1 MTIEYRMPGGEDFA
15 FLDQDRSAIRIGQR
29 IKTIRTCIGLSRQ
42 ELGEKIGLSADRI
55 LQYETGR
62 RKPKIPL
69 LKQIADALGVSPK
82 ALTDPNCDSY
92 VGAMFL
98 LFEMEEKMGLR
109 IVQEDGAFLLKFGN
123 GTTDGINRYI
133 APWYE
138 KRKELEEAMPHLS
151 DEERQA
157 KIMEYNDFEWNY
169 PPKRPSNDSH

>member
-1 MTIEYRMPGGEDFA
+1 MTIEYRIPGGEDQA
-15 FLDQDRSAIRIGQR
+15 FIYQKPEIRIGR
-29 IKTIRTCIGLSRQ
+29 PIKTIRTNTGLSRQ
-42 ELGEKIGLSADRI
+42 ELGANVGLSADRI
-55 LQYETGR
+55 QQYENGR
-62 RKPKIPL
+62 RKPKMPL
-69 LKQIADALGVSPK
+69 LKKIADALGVSLR
-82 ALTDPNCDSY
+82 ALTDPICDDY
-92 VGAMFL
+92 VGAMFA
-98 LFEMEEKMGLR
+98 LFAMEEKMELR